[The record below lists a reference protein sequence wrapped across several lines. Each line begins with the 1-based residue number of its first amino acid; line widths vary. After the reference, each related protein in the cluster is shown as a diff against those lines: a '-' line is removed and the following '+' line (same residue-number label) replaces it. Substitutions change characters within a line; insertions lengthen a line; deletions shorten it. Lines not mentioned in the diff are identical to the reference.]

1 MDQELYTTQ
10 LNVDETSLPDIE
22 AVAAA
27 AAGILREL
35 GRGQVDYAAYDTA
48 WTARL
53 APYYPEYGFD
63 SAVEWLRRNQHADG
77 TWGALPLH
85 YHDRF
90 ISTLAAVVALQE
102 AGGEPRDRRR
112 VKRGEDALWKLV
124 GKLGHDDS
132 DTVGFPILST
142 ALAEEALALGLEV
155 PMAPVRYA
163 GPYKKKV
170 AALLDQPARQWR
182 GHTLSFSLEALRSAV
197 DDGDEV
203 LERNFSVGSSPAATA
218 GYLMTRRD
226 ERALAY
232 LSGLQ
237 QRDAGGAMAA
247 MDPIDVFETA
257 WVVSH
262 LSMAGVIHPDMK
274 HIRRALDHLWSLW
287 SNDRGT
293 SYSSFF
299 AITDIDDTAAA
310 FSALQWGGYPVD
322 VGVFSYYE
330 MPEHFACYPGETNPS
345 LSAHVRL
352 IKALRTQPDSPQARA
367 WLAKAVTALR
377 LLDENGSFWWD
388 KWHASPYYV
397 NSAALPVLHGVAD
410 DLARTRLKW
419 ILRTRNDDGG
429 WGYLGSSTPEETAY
443 VLEALLYWD
452 EQVER
457 LPPGVI
463 EAGVRYLRPHA
474 LAQCFPSLYIAK
486 TLFTPTR
493 VVQSAILGVLYRYY
507 RRVS

>member
-142 ALAEEALALGLEV
+142 ALAEEALALGFEV

-397 NSAALPVLHGVAD
+397 NSAALPVLHGIAD
-410 DLARTRLKW
+410 DLARTRLRW

-429 WGYLGSSTPEETAY
+429 WGYLGNSTPEETAY

-463 EAGVRYLRPHA
+463 EAGVRFLRPHA

-493 VVQSAILGVLYRYY
+493 VVQSVILGVLYRYY
-507 RRVS
+507 QRVN

>member
-1 MDQELYTTQ
+1 MDQELHTTQ
-10 LNVDETSLPDIE
+10 LNVDETGLPDIE

-27 AAGILREL
+27 VVGILREL

-90 ISTLAAVVALQE
+90 ISTLAAVVALRE

-124 GKLGHDDS
+124 GRLGHDDS

-182 GHTLSFSLEALRSAV
+182 GHTLSFSLEALRHAV

-203 LERNFSVGSSPAATA
+203 LESNFSVGSSPAATA

-226 ERALAY
+226 EQALAY

-237 QRDAGGAMAA
+237 RRDAGGAMAA

-299 AITDIDDTAAA
+299 AIADIDDTAAA

-352 IKALRTQPDSPQARA
+352 IKALRTQPDSPQARE
-367 WLAKAVTALR
+367 WLVKAVTALR

-397 NSAALPVLHGVAD
+397 NSAALPVLHGIAD

-419 ILRTRNDDGG
+419 ILRTQNDDGG

-457 LPPGVI
+457 LSPGVI
-463 EAGVRYLRPHA
+463 EMGVRYLRPHA

-493 VVQSAILGVLYRYY
+493 VVQSVILGVLYRYY
-507 RRVS
+507 RRVN

>member
-10 LNVDETSLPDIE
+10 LNVDETGLPDIE

-274 HIRRALDHLWSLW
+274 HVRRALDHLWSLW
-287 SNDRGT
+287 SNDRGI

-352 IKALRTQPDSPQARA
+352 IKALRTLPDSPQARE
-367 WLAKAVTALR
+367 WLVKAVTALR

-397 NSAALPVLHGVAD
+397 NSAALPVLHGIAD

-429 WGYLGSSTPEETAY
+429 WGYLGNSTPEETAY

-463 EAGVRYLRPHA
+463 EAGVRFLRPHA

-493 VVQSAILGVLYRYY
+493 VVQSVILGVLYRYY
-507 RRVS
+507 QRVN